1 MVECLVSISLVL
13 IYIIQ
18 ANIITHFRG
27 QQIRNSSAEGIWKG
41 PLGDDRKSRERKGS
55 KEKERRGRGERTRE
69 EHVRE
74 DRRARDNHE
83 QQTKGFRGW
92 KSSAI
97 LWQDRLRWSLINPD
111 AIIWLNVTPSPCPRS
126 PQVPNITTVWLCGWR
141 KDTRAAGVELE
152 RRCTMV
158 WAVKHCLS
166 PCPTTIKS

>member
-97 LWQDRLRWSLINPD
+97 L
-111 AIIWLNVTPSPCPRS
+111 
-126 PQVPNITTVWLCGWR
+126 
-141 KDTRAAGVELE
+141 
-152 RRCTMV
+152 
-158 WAVKHCLS
+158 
-166 PCPTTIKS
+166 